1 MTSKKSPGADGTPM
15 PGEAGID
22 RVYRSA
28 SKEMPSV
35 SVDAKILA
43 EAQKAITKQK
53 TRSPSGIH
61 WEYPL
66 SSAAVIVLSLGVALL
81 LNQQGVFNRQSPP
94 SPPTDTATAPG
105 IARDVPLTPTTPAA
119 EEPARSKG
127 KFSAKTET
135 VQPEL
140 SPTLAAKQPP
150 ASPAASMEAK
160 KSEREVSALS
170 GPSMASGSIA
180 EERPAGLV
188 SEVARARENMATK
201 DIKPGLQADGISVQ
215 VSGEPGTYQFTV
227 GIRSPDT
234 GCQQYADWWEVVSGD
249 GKLLYRR
256 VLLHSHVEEQ
266 PFTRSGGPV
275 PIQSESM
282 VWVRAHM
289 NTSGYGGKAFKGSI
303 KSGFTE
309 TDPGK
314 DFAANLA
321 YQPPLPN
328 GCDF

>member
-1 MTSKKSPGADGTPM
+1 MTSKKSSGADDTPI
-15 PGEAGID
+15 PGESGIG
-22 RVYRSA
+22 RLYRSA
-28 SKEMPSV
+28 SKETPST

-53 TRSPSGIH
+53 IRSPFSAR

-66 SSAAVIVLSLGVALL
+66 SSAAVIVLSLGVVLL
-81 LNQQGVFNRQSPP
+81 LNQQGVFNHQSPP
-94 SPPTDTATAPG
+94 SPPTDTVTAPG
-105 IARDVPLTPTTPAA
+105 IARDIPAIPSAPAA
-119 EEPARSKG
+119 KKPARSKE
-127 KFSAKTET
+127 KFLANTDLI
-135 VQPEL
+135 QPEQ
-140 SPTLAAKQPP
+140 SPPEAAKQPL
-150 ASPAASMEAK
+150 ASPAARMEAK

-170 GPSMASGSIA
+170 GSSMAQGRTS
-180 EERPAGLV
+180 EERSASPM
-188 SEVARARENMATK
+188 SEVARTRENIAMK
-201 DIKPGLQADGISVQ
+201 DGKTSVQAEVISVQ
-215 VSGEPGTYQFTV
+215 VSGEPGTYKFTV

-234 GCQQYADWWEVVSGD
+234 GCEQYTDWWEVVSED

-256 VLLHSHVEEQ
+256 VLLHSHADEQ

-275 PIQSESM
+275 PIQSVSV

-289 NTSGYGGKAFKGSI
+289 NTSGYGGKAYKGSV
-303 KSGFTE
+303 KSGFAAA
-309 TDPGK
+309 DPGK